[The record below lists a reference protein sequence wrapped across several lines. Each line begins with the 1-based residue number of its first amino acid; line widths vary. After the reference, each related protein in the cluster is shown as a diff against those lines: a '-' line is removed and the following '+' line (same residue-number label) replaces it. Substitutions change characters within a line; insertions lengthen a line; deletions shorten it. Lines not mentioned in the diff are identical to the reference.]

1 MFSLYQCLCW
11 GLVLALCLTANCTE
25 SPLLQDGWHSDGLFS
40 SLTPRSAYDSSDPMT
55 FDDMPECAKKSCLP
69 LDPSSI
75 GCPVN
80 MTKACYCSTNS
91 QWACAS
97 GGKCVQTLFEQ
108 WLAHV
113 CLAIPLEKFDL
124 IPTCARSCI
133 QREVIN
139 QSCSLQSW
147 DCFCA
152 TSLPGGCLA
161 TCAPKDRA
169 AMVAWKTD
177 ECVTYES
184 GPTLET
190 PSLTTAGTK
199 STTATSSGASSV
211 ATIISN
217 STGVVPESTIA
228 PAPANGSSQRRL
240 PSMAMYDD

>member
-1 MFSLYQCLCW
+1 MFSLYQYLCW
-11 GLVLALCLTANCTE
+11 SLVLALCLTANCAE
-25 SPLLQDGWHSDGLFS
+25 SPLLQNGWHSDGLFS

-69 LDPSSI
+69 LDPNSI
-75 GCPVN
+75 GCPAN

-133 QREVIN
+133 QRENIN
-139 QSCSLQSW
+139 RSCSLQS
-147 DCFCA
+147 A
-152 TSLPGGCLA
+152 V
-161 TCAPKDRA
+161 
-169 AMVAWKTD
+169 MVAWRTD

-184 GPTLET
+184 GPTSGT

-199 STTATSSGASSV
+199 STTVTSLGASSM
-211 ATIISN
+211 ATIIPS
-217 STGVVPESTIA
+217 STGAVPESTIA

-240 PSMAMYDD
+240 PSMAITALVAGMMVFQIAISIV